1 MKAKDSVKNYDSKI
15 REYVN
20 YSYRQSKNACKN
32 YGPRPAGSESEKE
45 LQSHLVSELETCA
58 DEVKTEGFTFAKTSS
73 FSENIFTL
81 VFLVLAAALVIL
93 ECFGIFPDETIPAI
107 GSAAFVILGVAN
119 LFTGFTSK
127 VFAKKTESENIFAV
141 RKADKEA
148 TKRLV
153 LIANSDSE
161 PKQKFSTLP
170 FTIITTAGFIVT
182 IVIMFLNAAF
192 DLFSSVPG
200 LKFVSL
206 ALILFVPFALIPIFA
221 DSKEYS
227 EGASKNLSGSF
238 ASIAVLKYLKDNGIE
253 MPSLEICVLITSAH
267 EYDLSGAKAFVK
279 AHSDDFKD
287 IPTIFVNLDSIAGDE
302 ANHGTIKAKNGA
314 YESEKFIGE
323 GETDN
328 NLSFAFSPLQG
339 KYTPDSSVFSA
350 KGFDAIALTSLP
362 ADYAKMPDTFEDMK
376 VKTIEIALKTIVSG
390 VFLYEEK

>member
-1 MKAKDSVKNYDSKI
+1 MKAADSVKNYDSKI

-32 YGPRPAGSESEKE
+32 YASRPAGSENEKE
-45 LQSHLVSELETCA
+45 LQKHLVSELETCA
-58 DEVKTEGFTFAKTSS
+58 DEVKKEGFSFAKTSS

-93 ECFGIFPDETIPAI
+93 ECFGIFPNGTIPAI

-153 LIANSDSE
+153 LIANSDSVL
-161 PKQKFSTLP
+161 KRKFASLP
-170 FTIITTAGFIVT
+170 FMIITIVGFVAT
-182 IVIMFLNAAF
+182 IAMMFLSAAF
-192 DLFSSVPG
+192 DIFSSVPN
-200 LKFVSL
+200 LKFASL
-206 ALILFVPFALIPIFA
+206 ALIIFIPFALIPIFA
-221 DSKEYS
+221 DSKDYS
-227 EGASKNLSGSF
+227 DGASKNLSGSF

-267 EYDLSGAKAFVK
+267 GYDLSGAKAFVK
-279 AHSDDFKD
+279 AHSEDFKD
-287 IPTIFVNLDSIAGDE
+287 IPTIFVNLDSIACDE
-302 ANHGTIKAKNGA
+302 ANLGTIKAKNGVC
-314 YESEKFIGE
+314 ESEKFIDEAKAENDFGF
-323 GETDN
+323 DV
-328 NLSFAFSPLQG
+328 APLQG
-339 KYTPDSSVFSA
+339 KYITDSSVFSA

-376 VKTIEIALKTIVSG
+376 IKTIETALKTIVSG